1 MTIGDIH
8 STYLSMGRDDP
19 AKKIEMEAAMSRSL
33 GPVQIITAASSDP
46 EMLTVKAARMLEG
59 AGAVVF
65 DDPALGPLARL
76 TDEAVVL
83 QVAPWDDIPGLVAA
97 LAREGLTVVRLA
109 SQADAAGVAC
119 EADAL
124 RAVGIPVG
132 SVVAGAPCAPQPHR
146 AHSWLDLAFPPLFAA
161 AV

>member
-1 MTIGDIH
+1 
-8 STYLSMGRDDP
+8 
-19 AKKIEMEAAMSRSL
+19 MSHSL

-46 EMLTVKAARMLEG
+46 DMLTVKAARLLEG

-76 TDEAVVL
+76 ADDAVVL

-97 LAREGLTVVRLA
+97 LAREGLAVVRLA

-124 RAVGIPVG
+124 HAVGIPVG
-132 SVVAGAPCAPQPHR
+132 TLGAAAACTPASRRP
-146 AHSWLDLAFPPLFAA
+146 HSWLDLAFPPLFAA

>member
-1 MTIGDIH
+1 
-8 STYLSMGRDDP
+8 
-19 AKKIEMEAAMSRSL
+19 MSRSL

-76 TDEAVVL
+76 ADEAVVL

>member
-1 MTIGDIH
+1 
-8 STYLSMGRDDP
+8 
-19 AKKIEMEAAMSRSL
+19 MSHSL

-46 EMLTVKAARMLEG
+46 DMLTVKAARLLEG

-76 TDEAVVL
+76 ADDAVVL
-83 QVAPWDDIPGLVAA
+83 QVAPWDDIPGLIAA
-97 LAREGLTVVRLA
+97 LAREGLAVVRLA

-124 RAVGIPVG
+124 HAVGIAVG
-132 SVVAGAPCAPQPHR
+132 TLGAAAVCTPASRRP
-146 AHSWLDLAFPPLFAA
+146 HSWLDLAFPPLFAA

>member
-1 MTIGDIH
+1 
-8 STYLSMGRDDP
+8 
-19 AKKIEMEAAMSRSL
+19 MSRSL

-46 EMLTVKAARMLEG
+46 DMLTVKAARLLEG

-76 TDEAVVL
+76 AEDAVVL
-83 QVAPWDDIPGLVAA
+83 QAAPWDDIPGLVAA
-97 LAREGLTVVRLA
+97 LAREGLSVVRLA
-109 SQADAAGVAC
+109 SLADAAGAAC

-124 RAVGIPVG
+124 HAVGVPVG
-132 SVVAGAPCAPQPHR
+132 SVVVGSPCAPAPR
-146 AHSWLDLAFPPLFAA
+146 RSHSWLDLAFPPLFAA